1 MTGRYPPDPREAPW
15 HFGPLVCTCG
25 AVLGES
31 VPDRQGEGYRPLT
44 KLAPGLIRLAPEAG
58 SGHARFGVRKGAR
71 SHPERASL
79 RREPLAPARPPTPD
93 PRYKRRQRAMGGR
106 GSEADPEIG
115 PHAVTHA
122 WETSLVVYC
131 PGCGRANRFDLHR
144 PAATMPFGN

>member
-1 MTGRYPPDPREAPW
+1 MTEPADPRAAPW
-15 HFGPLVCTCG
+15 YFGTLVCRCG

-31 VPDRQGEGYRPLT
+31 LLYRQGAGYRPLT
-44 KLAPGLIRLAPEAG
+44 KLAPGLIRLDPEAN

-79 RREPLAPARPPTPD
+79 RRSPLAPARRPTPD
-93 PRYKRRQRAMGGR
+93 PRYNRRRKAVGGR

-115 PHAVTHA
+115 PHAATQT
-122 WETSLVVYC
+122 WETACTVYC
-131 PGCGRANRFDLHR
+131 PGCGLKNRFDLSR